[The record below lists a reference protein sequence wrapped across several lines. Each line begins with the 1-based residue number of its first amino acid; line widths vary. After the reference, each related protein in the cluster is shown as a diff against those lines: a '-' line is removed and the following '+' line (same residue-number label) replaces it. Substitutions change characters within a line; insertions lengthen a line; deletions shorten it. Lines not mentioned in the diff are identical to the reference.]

1 MPSAV
6 LAAGLNAS
14 GPETA
19 VFWILAPIAVIFA
32 LGMVFSRHTVHAAL
46 MLGGVMLILAV
57 FYAAQDAPFLAFVQ
71 VIVYTGAV
79 MMLFL
84 FVLMLIGVDT
94 KDSLAETLRGQRFAG
109 VVAAIGFLLLLFTG
123 IVNAGIKVSKGLHA
137 VNHPDGEAT
146 RGVQNAGGNVYQIAR
161 LLFDRYVFA
170 FEATSAL
177 LITAAL
183 GAMVLAHRQR
193 HAPKATQRELMQ
205 QRFKF
210 GTHPTPLPGPGVY
223 ARHNAVDTP
232 ALLPDGSPSPLS
244 VPLSVELVSQK
255 HGRDP
260 RPAELGSSAAAH
272 HPASGKGQSE

>member
-1 MPSAV
+1 MPTAI
-6 LAAGLNAS
+6 LASGLNAS

-84 FVLMLIGVDT
+84 FVLMLVGVDT
-94 KDSLAETLRGQRFAG
+94 KDSLVETLRGQRFAG
-109 VVAAIGFLLLLFTG
+109 VIAAIGFLLLLFTG
-123 IVNAGIKVSKGLHA
+123 IVNAGIHGSKGLHA
-137 VNHPDGEAT
+137 VNYADNQPA
-146 RGVQNAGGNVYQIAR
+146 RGVQNAGGNVYQIAK

-193 HAPKATQRELMQ
+193 HTPRLTQRELMQ

-244 VPLSVELVSQK
+244 VPASIELASQK
-255 HGRDP
+255 QGREP
-260 RPAELGSSAAAH
+260 RPAELGSAAAAH
-272 HPASGKGQSE
+272 HPSSGKGQTE

>member
-1 MPSAV
+1 MPAAI
-6 LAAGLNAS
+6 LASGMHAG

-19 VFWILAPIAVIFA
+19 IFWILAPFAVLAA
-32 LGMVFSRHTVHAAL
+32 LGMVFSRNTVHCAL

-94 KDSLAETLRGQRFAG
+94 RESLVETLRGQR
-109 VVAAIGFLLLLFTG
+109 VAAALASIGFLLLLFSG
-123 IVNAGIKVSKGLHA
+123 IAHASIHVSKGLSA
-137 VNHPDGEAT
+137 ANYPASDSSNGLVDN
-146 RGVQNAGGNVYQIAR
+146 GGNVYQIAK
-161 LLFDRYVFA
+161 LLFTRYVFA
-170 FEATSAL
+170 FEVTSAL

-183 GAMVLAHRQR
+183 GAMVLAHRQPHVAR
-193 HAPKATQRELMQ
+193 RTQRELMQ
-205 QRFKF
+205 DRFKF

-244 VPLSVELVSQK
+244 VPTAVELISEQ
-255 HGRDP
+255 HGRNP
-260 RPAELGSSAAAH
+260 QPSELGSSAATH
-272 HPASGKGQSE
+272 HPASGKGRS